1 MRITSTTTIKKAIA
15 CTVVGIGLAAGL
27 VACSGGSGLSG
38 EYYDDEGQ
46 LVIQGDSV
54 AFYPFGCSDAV
65 EGEAVLESE
74 PSAEG
79 GLSEDGAQVVW
90 ASDDEHL
97 GSDRIG
103 GSSALVAP
111 GTGDAVEL
119 DGRRFFAMDK
129 GEAVSGYDGMC

>member
-1 MRITSTTTIKKAIA
+1 MRITSMTTIKKTIA
-15 CTVVGIGLAAGL
+15 CAVAGIGLAAGL
-27 VACSGGSGLSG
+27 VACSGGSGLDG
-38 EYYDDEGQ
+38 EYYDEEGQ

-65 EGEAVLESE
+65 EGEAVLERV

-79 GLSEDGAQVVW
+79 ELSKDGAQVVW

-111 GTGDAVEL
+111 GSGEAVEL
-119 DGRRFFAMDK
+119 DGRRFVAMDED
-129 GEAVSGYDGMC
+129 EAVSGYDGMC